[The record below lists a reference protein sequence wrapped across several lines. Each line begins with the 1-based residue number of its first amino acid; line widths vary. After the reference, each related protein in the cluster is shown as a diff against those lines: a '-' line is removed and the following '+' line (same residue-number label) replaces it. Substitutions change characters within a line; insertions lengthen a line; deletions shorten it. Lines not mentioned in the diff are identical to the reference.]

1 MKHKLV
7 AIALMLSSG
16 VAAAEPQP
24 APAAAAQDSAASRL
38 TASSSQVDKEQV
50 SLRLESVGKL
60 LETSSAAVQIE
71 ASKDARA
78 ITRRD
83 KARESYKAAR
93 DAFNAGDMQTA
104 SRLLTESSTLMF
116 EAVRFAAPKDVTD
129 KKLENDFNARHE
141 SVKALRD
148 AYKRIAAEKSGAKG
162 VNETVASIDKSV
174 AEALK
179 LASAGKYQEGRVA
192 LDRAYLV
199 AKAGVGSLREG
210 DTLVRSL
217 NFASKEEEY
226 RYEIDRNDTHLM
238 LIKVLV
244 DEKRATMPQ
253 LDKQVKKFVARA
265 NELRAAAEAS
275 AASKDYARAVSQLE
289 EATAELVKAIRN
301 AGVYIPG

>member
-1 MKHKLV
+1 MKHKTL
-7 AIALMLSSG
+7 AIALMLSTG
-16 VAAAEPQP
+16 VAAAEPQS
-24 APAAAAQDSAASRL
+24 APAATAQDNAASRL

-50 SLRLESVGKL
+50 SLRLESVAKL

-71 ASKDARA
+71 SSKDARA
-78 ITRRD
+78 IARRE
-83 KARESYKAAR
+83 KAREAYKAAR
-93 DAFNAGDMQTA
+93 DAFNAGDMQAA
-104 SRLLTESSTLMF
+104 SRSLTESSTLMF
-116 EAVRFAAPKDVTD
+116 EAVRFAAPQDVTD

-148 AYKRIAAEKSGAKG
+148 AYKRIAAEKPGAKG

-179 LASAGKYQEGRVA
+179 LAGAGKYPEGRVA

-199 AKAGVGSLREG
+199 AKAGIGSLREG

-226 RYEIDRNDTHLM
+226 RYEIDRNDTHRM

-253 LDKQVKKFVARA
+253 LDKQVTKFTNKAD
-265 NELRAAAEAS
+265 ELRAAAEAS
-275 AASKDYARAVSQLE
+275 AAAKDFARAVGLLE
-289 EATAELVKAIRN
+289 EATAELVRAIRN